1 MFLWKIFP
9 IMAYKE
15 IKYIYFKISALI
27 LFLMVVALY
36 IIPAPKSDFFKLYTN
51 NDKPA
56 QSLKEFKSRATK
68 EIVVAGVKWNY
79 YAGGNGNKTIFFIHG
94 MGGSYDLWWQQ
105 IVAFEKD
112 YKVIS
117 YTLPE
122 SVNSLE
128 KASEGILKILEAEKV
143 DKFYAVGTSMG
154 GYITQY
160 LVSIIP
166 NRIEKAVFGNTFPP
180 NNLIAEE
187 NETKGK
193 VIPYLPEIII
203 SKLGEKKL
211 NKEIVP
217 AAKNSPLLKAFLT
230 SLPFSKEQF
239 INRYYIV
246 IDKFTSFPESYKTK
260 RIPKLILESDNDPLI
275 QPELRKK
282 IKELYANAEIFT
294 FLNEGHFP
302 YINASEQYNKLLR
315 NFLEKEN
322 DYEIAEKT
330 ITNYFEGRK
339 NANLIQLK
347 STFSENANLHTISN
361 DEILTISLENYL
373 NTVNADGSQQVE
385 TRILDGDIT
394 NNIAYF
400 KTGFIYS
407 DKSYTDYLTLVK
419 TQNGWRIISKTFTK
433 TN

>member
-1 MFLWKIFP
+1 MKKYAKMILAILVFLVV
-9 IMAYKE
+9 AV
-15 IKYIYFKISALI
+15 YFISAS
-27 LFLMVVALY
+27 
-36 IIPAPKSDFFKLYTN
+36 KSDFFKLYAN

-68 EIVVAGVKWNY
+68 NIMANGVKWNY
-79 YAGGNGNKTIFFIHG
+79 YAGGRGNKTIFFIHG
-94 MGGSYDLWWQQ
+94 MGGSFDLWWQQ

-122 SVNSLE
+122 SINSLE

-166 NRIEKAVFGNTFPP
+166 LRIEKAVFGNTFPP
-180 NNLIAEE
+180 NNLIAKE
-187 NETKGK
+187 NETKSK

-203 SKLGEKKL
+203 AKLGEKKL
-211 NKEIVP
+211 NEEIVP
-217 AAKNSPLLKAFLT
+217 AAKNSPLLKAFLK

-246 IDKFTSFPESYKTK
+246 IDKFTPFSDNYKTK
-260 RIPKLILESDNDPLI
+260 RIPKLIIESDNDPLI
-275 QPELRKK
+275 QPKLQNE
-282 IKELYANAEIFT
+282 IKELYASAEVYT
-294 FLNEGHFP
+294 FHNEGHFP
-302 YINASEQYNKLLR
+302 YINASEEYNSVLR
-315 NFLEKEN
+315 GFLTKEN

-330 ITNYFEGRK
+330 IINYFEGRK
-339 NANLIQLK
+339 NADLTQLK
-347 STFSENANLHTISN
+347 SAFSENAKLHTISN
-361 DEILTISLENYL
+361 GEILTISIENYL
-373 NTVNADGSQQVE
+373 NVVKNDGGQQAE
-385 TRILDGDIT
+385 TRILDGDII

-400 KTGFIYS
+400 KTNFLYS
-407 DKSYTDYLTLVK
+407 DKSYTDYLTLAK

>member
-1 MFLWKIFP
+1 MKKKYTKIVLV
-9 IMAYKE
+9 ILALLL
-15 IKYIYFKISALI
+15 ISVYF
-27 LFLMVVALY
+27 
-36 IIPAPKSDFFKLYTN
+36 IPASKSDFFKLYVN
-51 NDKPA
+51 NDKTA
-56 QSLKEFKSRATK
+56 QNLKEFKLRATK
-68 EIVVAGVKWNY
+68 EIVINGVKWNY
-79 YAGGNGNKTIFFIHG
+79 YAGGNGVKTILFIHG

-105 IVAFEKD
+105 IAEFEKD

-122 SVNSLE
+122 SIYSLE
-128 KASEGILKILEAEKV
+128 KTSEGILKILETENV

-154 GYITQY
+154 GYIAQY

-180 NNLIAEE
+180 NNLIAKE
-187 NETKGK
+187 NETKSK
-193 VIPYLPEIII
+193 IFPYLPEIII
-203 SKLGEKKL
+203 SKLGEEKL
-211 NKEIVP
+211 NNEIVP
-217 AAKNSPLLKAFLT
+217 AAKNSPLLKAFLV
-230 SLPFSKEQF
+230 SLPFSKQQF
-239 INRYYIV
+239 INRYYIIV
-246 IDKFTSFPESYKTK
+246 DRFSIIPDKYEIK
-260 RIPKLILESDNDPLI
+260 RIPKLIIESDNDPLI
-275 QPELRKK
+275 QPALQKQ
-282 IKELYANAEIFT
+282 IKELYANAEVFT
-294 FLNEGHFP
+294 FHHEGHFP
-302 YINASEQYNKLLR
+302 YINASEQYNKLLKK
-315 NFLEKEN
+315 FLEKEN

-339 NANLIQLK
+339 NSNLTKLK
-347 STFSENANLHTISN
+347 SAFSENANLHTISN